1 MRFKIITFL
10 LLTLTLLSG
19 CSAQNEQNTYQSENY
34 SFEFQYQ
41 DDWYVKETEQRIMVS
56 PDPNFDSSNEMIGEN
71 APVEIHIS
79 NQSVI
84 DDIIQNYNST
94 PEKTYVA
101 DRKAQQISYEGLG
114 QTFTVISIEDG
125 NKFVEIW
132 KNQIT
137 DEANAAFR
145 LIYSTLKF

>member
-1 MRFKIITFL
+1 M
-10 LLTLTLLSG
+10 LTLTLLSG